1 MLGQK
6 ESKKRVRTPKSV
18 RLEAVELF
26 ITGKKDLWELRDDYN
41 VVNSGYIRKW
51 VKRHEA
57 EVRESLSEKIVPL
70 SPVMQ
75 EPIKNETVNPLESEN
90 KRLKEMLYHSNLKI
104 EALETLITL
113 AEQNYQVSIRK
124 NFAAKQSKRSGKG
137 TVK

>member
-6 ESKKRVRTPKSV
+6 ARKKYVRTPKSV

-26 ITGKKDLWELRDDYN
+26 ITGKKDLWELKQDYN
-41 VVNSGYIRKW
+41 IVDSRSIHKW
-51 VKRHEA
+51 VHKHEA
-57 EVRESLSEKIVPL
+57 EIRERLSEKSVSL
-70 SPVMQ
+70 SLMQ
-75 EPIKNETVNPLESEN
+75 ESSKNEATNPFESEN
-90 KRLKEMLYHSNLKI
+90 KRLKEMLYHSNMKI
-104 EALETLITL
+104 EALETLISL

>member
-1 MLGQK
+1 MSGQK
-6 ESKKRVRTPKSV
+6 ERKKPARAPKSV

-26 ITGKKDLWELRDDYN
+26 ITGKKDLWELRKDYN
-41 VVNSGYIRKW
+41 VVNSRCIRKW
-51 VKRHEA
+51 VEKHEA
-57 EVRESLSEKIVPL
+57 EVRERLSEKALFL
-70 SPVMQ
+70 SAMQ
-75 EPIKNETVNPLESEN
+75 EPIKKEEANPLESEN

>member
-1 MLGQK
+1 MSGQK
-6 ESKKRVRTPKSV
+6 EIKKRVRAPKST

-26 ITGKKDLWELRDDYN
+26 ITGKKDPWELKNDYN
-41 VVNSGYIRKW
+41 LVNSSYIRKW

-57 EVRESLSEKIVPL
+57 EVREHLAEKSVSL

-75 EPIKNETVNPLESEN
+75 EPIKNETANPLESEN
-90 KRLKEMLYHSNLKI
+90 KRLKEMLYHSSLKI

-124 NFAAKQSKRSGKG
+124 NFAAKQSKCSGKG

>member
-1 MLGQK
+1 MSGQK
-6 ESKKRVRTPKSV
+6 EIKKRVRAPKST

-26 ITGKKDLWELRDDYN
+26 ITGKKDPWELRNDYN
-41 VVNSGYIRKW
+41 LVNSSYIRKW

-57 EVRESLSEKIVPL
+57 EVRERLSEKIVPL

-75 EPIKNETVNPLESEN
+75 EPIKNETANPLESEN
-90 KRLKEMLYHSNLKI
+90 KRLKEMLYHSSLKI